1 MTKQSL
7 VQFAASPPRSTKR
20 LFAGEIGQNQQLWDL
35 GLDRWVSTCPQCE
48 TFLVVRT
55 RDEAAVADKIRE
67 VEAGFQL
74 VMLAERFP
82 ESLVLLAS
90 TLCWDLQDVTSLK
103 LNGRSAERRQE
114 LSNVTRQQL
123 RQFQRGDTLLYN
135 HFAELFD
142 QRVQKFGNHHE
153 IMARKLSLSQCVVS
167 VCPPGR
173 ARMAAAVLQLEAE
186 NRAVAASCS
195 VQPEDNRRCGGPG
208 LVLFTVDTDSTA
220 GPVNMTGQTKYPTS
234 HLAPQQGGNTN
245 YFLPCWPTVQYAVLS
260 ADCLARRGG
269 GARAWWDTG

>member
-1 MTKQSL
+1 
-7 VQFAASPPRSTKR
+7 
-20 LFAGEIGQNQQLWDL
+20 
-35 GLDRWVSTCPQCE
+35 
-48 TFLVVRT
+48 
-55 RDEAAVADKIRE
+55 VADKIRE
-67 VEAGFQL
+67 VETGFQL

-103 LNGRSAERRQE
+103 LNGRPAERRQE

-142 QRVQKFGNHHE
+142 QRVQKFG
-153 IMARKLSLSQCVVS
+153 
-167 VCPPGR
+167 R

-195 VQPEDNRRCGGPG
+195 VQPEDNRRLSGEARWWGPG
-208 LVLFTVDTDSTA
+208 LVGYRVTPSRPDCA
-220 GPVNMTGQTKYPTS
+220 GLVRSEPQYVNRVRR
-234 HLAPQQGGNTN
+234 LQQQRDEEAAG
-245 YFLPCWPTVQYAVLS
+245 
-260 ADCLARRGG
+260 R
-269 GARAWWDTG
+269 